1 MTRPRREGG
10 GKGQQKGAPGVDW
23 CCVSVVIVCW
33 WVRMGGNASVGL
45 TTEQTDIYIL
55 IGKSWTK
62 KVKKYFFGNFF
73 WTVPF

>member
-1 MTRPRREGG
+1 MLKTSKLRNKAEKREGY
-10 GKGQQKGAPGVDW
+10 
-23 CCVSVVIVCW
+23 
-33 WVRMGGNASVGL
+33 SVGL